1 MSRIPLAA
9 AGLLNP
15 LIAAAAMALSSVVRG
30 LEQLPPPSRGD
41 GSGGPDVTALP
52 AWGVVTLAAV
62 MAACGLVAAARLA
75 IRQPRTGASA
85 HAVDVCHLLMAGV
98 MVAIVVGAPLLV
110 GGVVWAIVF
119 CAFAVWFGHRLI
131 RGLTTPDRRPAALH
145 YTPHAVTAGA
155 MAYMVVAM
163 RPMPVVSAAELIC
176 GSRMLG
182 MTAAAPGGALSP
194 PALALGLVCFAAA
207 VFAVE
212 HKSRRDTE
220 SLALVGGVTPDR
232 AVEPR
237 YSEVGIGG
245 PFLDA
250 GSGAPAPAE
259 APCGTLRRRTDW
271 LVGAPVTAGCHVAMA
286 VAMGAML
293 VTMR

>member
-1 MSRIPLAA
+1 MT
-9 AGLLNP
+9 
-15 LIAAAAMALSSVVRG
+15 V
-30 LEQLPPPSRGD
+30 LP
-41 GSGGPDVTALP
+41 V
-52 AWGVVTLAAV
+52 WGVVSLAAV

-75 IRQPRTGASA
+75 IRQRRTGGSR
-85 HAVDVCHLLMAGV
+85 AVDVCHLLMAGV
-98 MVAIVVGAPLLV
+98 MVAIVVGAPLLFA
-110 GGVVWAIVF
+110 GVVWAIVF
-119 CAFAVWFGHRLI
+119 CAFAAWFGHRLI
-131 RGLTTPDRRPAALH
+131 RGLATSGRRPAALH

-182 MTAAAPGGALSP
+182 MTAADPGGALSP

-212 HKSRRDTE
+212 RKSRRDTE
-220 SLALVGGVTPDR
+220 SLAVVGGVTPDW

-237 YSEVGIGG
+237 YSEAGIGG
-245 PFLDA
+245 QVLLGDA

-259 APCGTLRRRTDW
+259 APSRTLRRRTDW
-271 LVGAPVTAGCHVAMA
+271 LVGAPATAGCHVAMA